1 MAVGVFLQLLIRDP
15 CTDFGFHQ
23 LTIKQD
29 DITVVFLPQLAT
41 MQTAI
46 VPAVFDLVHKI
57 NSCSDDDQIIS
68 TTNSIC
74 YHKPHA
80 SYYLKR
86 QVQKFL
92 SFFHLISF
100 SFYIYEMEHYFST
113 VLMAFSISLVSDFSS
128 KYYLAFD
135 TYKITHARY
144 FMMALIN
151 NTNVANFHMAFQR
164 VNFAFIPVL
173 LIKQKLCKKKQLSYT
188 TVANGQISSLY
199 SKSISIMCITSIIVH
214 FYNKFAGFFN
224 ISSSSSISTR
234 SAVLCNNR
242 Y

>member
-23 LTIKQD
+23 LTIKHD
-29 DITVVFLPQLAT
+29 DIPVVSLQQLAT

-46 VPAVFDLVHKI
+46 VPAVFNLVHKL
-57 NSCSDDDQIIS
+57 NNCSDDDQIIS
-68 TTNSIC
+68 STNSTC

-86 QVQKFL
+86 QVQKFS

-100 SFYIYEMEHYFST
+100 SFYIYEMEHNFST
-113 VLMAFSISLVSDFSS
+113 VLMAFSTSLVSDFSS

-173 LIKQKLCKKKQLSYT
+173 LIKQKLCKKQLSYT

-214 FYNKFAGFFN
+214 FNNKFAGFFN

>member
-1 MAVGVFLQLLIRDP
+1 MTLRLSFCRSWQQCKRPQYLLCLTSCIKSTVAQMTIRSSPPQTVFVI
-15 CTDFGFHQ
+15 
-23 LTIKQD
+23 
-29 DITVVFLPQLAT
+29 
-41 MQTAI
+41 
-46 VPAVFDLVHKI
+46 I
-57 NSCSDDDQIIS
+57 N
-68 TTNSIC
+68 
-74 YHKPHA
+74 PLA

-173 LIKQKLCKKKQLSYT
+173 LIKQKLCKKQLSYT